1 MHYRCN
7 ILPGSMMIPF
17 SKPKIPSTAIPRI
30 LNGSESIQKTGYST
44 KAKIARGQQSIK
56 SIIQAMNVSIR

>member
-1 MHYRCN
+1 
-7 ILPGSMMIPF
+7 MMLF
-17 SKPKIPSTAIPRI
+17 SKPKTPSTAIPSN
-30 LNGSESIQKTGYST
+30 LNGSEIIQKTGYST

>member
-1 MHYRCN
+1 
-7 ILPGSMMIPF
+7 MMIPF

-56 SIIQAMNVSIR
+56 SIIQAMNVNIG